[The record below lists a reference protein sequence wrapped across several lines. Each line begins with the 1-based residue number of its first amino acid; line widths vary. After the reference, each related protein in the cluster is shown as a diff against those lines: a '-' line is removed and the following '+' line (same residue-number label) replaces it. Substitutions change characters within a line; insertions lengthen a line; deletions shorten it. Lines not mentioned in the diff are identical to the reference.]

1 VANWRLSFPKP
12 NAATILFDEVQMAN
26 HDLLI
31 EVESIGEGSR
41 KPNKIA
47 YRWTSKD
54 GRPQRL
60 RIVDAESADFTEQL
74 SDAFRSNVRKARAEN
89 REVDKAP

>member
-1 VANWRLSFPKP
+1 
-12 NAATILFDEVQMAN
+12 MAN
-26 HDLLI
+26 RDVLI

-41 KPNKIA
+41 KPSKIV
-47 YRWTSKD
+47 YRTTSKD

-74 SDAFRSNVRKARAEN
+74 SAAFRSSVRKARAEN
-89 REVDKAP
+89 REVDKTP